1 MPVDLS
7 TLWDALKS
15 TYLWFFLKLLLG
27 TIVAFILPIYIQYTP
42 HGLIIHWP
50 LYLIGVGAVTM
61 LWLISDVKGDY
72 IRRMDGKNLNRRVRK
87 KRR

>member
-1 MPVDLS
+1 MHVDVS
-7 TLWDALKS
+7 IFWDALKS

-27 TIVAFILPIYIQYTP
+27 AIVAYVLHEYIQYTP
-42 HGLIIHWP
+42 DGVIIHWP
-50 LYLIGVGAVTM
+50 LYIVGVGAVAA

-72 IRRMDGKNLNRRVRK
+72 LRRMDKKNPHRRVRK